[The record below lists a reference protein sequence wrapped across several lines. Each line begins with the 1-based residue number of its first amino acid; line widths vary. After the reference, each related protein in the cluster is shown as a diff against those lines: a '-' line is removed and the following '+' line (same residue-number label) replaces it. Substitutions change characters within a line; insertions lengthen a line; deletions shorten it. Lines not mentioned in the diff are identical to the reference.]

1 MTQSAI
7 HPDSTMA
14 QVLEAYP
21 GARRALF
28 RHYHIG
34 GCGSCAFQPTETLAQ
49 LASRNGGLD
58 VHAMLAQIQSSHGQD
73 QAMLVEPA
81 ELAAM
86 LKALHPPRL
95 VDIRTREEAEAAVIP
110 GAILFTEEVMNDML
124 GRWNRADPVV
134 IFDHTGAKCMDAAAY
149 FLGHGFKQLRALRGG
164 IDAWAAEV
172 DPAVPRYHFE

>member
-1 MTQSAI
+1 MTQPAI

-28 RHYHIG
+28 RNYHIG
-34 GCGSCAFQPTETLAQ
+34 GCGSCAFQPSETLAQ
-49 LASRNGGLD
+49 LAHRNGGLD
-58 VHAMLAQIQSSHGQD
+58 VHAMLAHIQSSHEQD
-73 QAMLVEPA
+73 QAILVEPA
-81 ELAAM
+81 DLAAM
-86 LKALHPPRL
+86 LKSLHPPRL
-95 VDIRTREEAEAAVIP
+95 LDIRTREEADAAGIP

-149 FLGHGFKQLRALRGG
+149 FLGHGFKNIRALRGG